1 MLSFYGHLREGM
13 PSPVRCAL
21 RNRKPGQS
29 IRAVFW
35 AAFSGAPSNCVEG
48 ARSSDLGQLFA
59 CAKFRRALTGGEGA
73 RGSDLVFGYPGKVR
87 GR

>member
-48 ARSSDLGQLFA
+48 AR
-59 CAKFRRALTGGEGA
+59 
-73 RGSDLVFGYPGKVR
+73 GSDLVFGYPGKVR